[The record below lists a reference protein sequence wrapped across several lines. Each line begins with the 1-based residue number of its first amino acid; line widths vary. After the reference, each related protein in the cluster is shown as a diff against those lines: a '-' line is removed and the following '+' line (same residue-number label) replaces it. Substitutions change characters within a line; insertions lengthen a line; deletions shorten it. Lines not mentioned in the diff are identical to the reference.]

1 VETTPSAPDDGHER
15 GIDPGAL
22 AYIRWMVNRPTDGLW
37 ALTWVVPSP
46 VGRRSD
52 ASRAEPRLTARLTA
66 RERQVLA
73 LMAAG
78 RSDRQIAVS
87 LGISG
92 RTVEAHARNI
102 MGKVGASNR
111 VSAVVQGL
119 LSVDPLFLDRLSVH
133 TAEADSAAPTS
144 TGRAEKSTAPVA
156 VGSPVRTG

>member
-1 VETTPSAPDDGHER
+1 VETTRSSPGDGHGQ

-22 AYIRWMVNRPTDGLW
+22 AYIRWMVNPPTDGLW
-37 ALTWVVPSP
+37 ALTWAVPSP
-46 VGRRSD
+46 MGRRSD
-52 ASRAEPRLTARLTA
+52 ASLIPEPRLTARLTE
-66 RERQVLA
+66 RERQVLV

-102 MGKVGASNR
+102 MGKVGAPNR

-119 LSVDPLFLDRLSVH
+119 LGVDQLSLDRF
-133 TAEADSAAPTS
+133 AKES
-144 TGRAEKSTAPVA
+144 TPPVA
-156 VGSPVRTG
+156 VDSPGLPGHRA